1 MKNGGCKWKEDCA
14 YKHKKS
20 DSNVT
25 INGLESEFKKLKDDI
40 EQLTNNMS
48 EIMIKMITLEEKD
61 KHYYSMH
68 LNETGVTKEG
78 LQNIA
83 LSSKG
88 AFHCEQCSHSSDT
101 KSALTTHIETEH
113 EVPEFFQCKICKSC
127 FDTKVQLKKHTNTK
141 HLSVDKDDYNFKC
154 KVCNKIFW
162 NSLELIG
169 HLNDHVVKDNIKY
182 TECHDEPFRC
192 KICGTF
198 TSINDYDI
206 RKHVIKHVEDTL
218 KPNKILLRISVKY
231 FQLLKRSKKRV
242 KQKKMNVKNQKQAL
256 MTLICMQ
263 GSMKMATG

>member
-1 MKNGGCKWKEDCA
+1 MVFA
-14 YKHKKS
+14 QTS
-20 DSNVT
+20 
-25 INGLESEFKKLKDDI
+25 I
-40 EQLTNNMS
+40 
-48 EIMIKMITLEEKD
+48 
-61 KHYYSMH
+61 YSMH

-78 LQNIA
+78 LQNIS

-113 EVPEFFQCKICKSC
+113 EVPEYIQCKICKSC
-127 FDTKVQLKKHTNTK
+127 FDTKVQLKKHANTK
-141 HLSVDKDDYNFKC
+141 HLSVDKDDYDFKC

-162 NSLELIG
+162 NSLELIC

-218 KPNKILLRISVKY
+218 KPKQDFTKDVSEILSTIEEEQEESEIERDECEEAETSLNDSDLYAGFDEDGNRISEEH
-231 FQLLKRSKKRV
+231 
-242 KQKKMNVKNQKQAL
+242 
-256 MTLICMQ
+256 
-263 GSMKMATG
+263 